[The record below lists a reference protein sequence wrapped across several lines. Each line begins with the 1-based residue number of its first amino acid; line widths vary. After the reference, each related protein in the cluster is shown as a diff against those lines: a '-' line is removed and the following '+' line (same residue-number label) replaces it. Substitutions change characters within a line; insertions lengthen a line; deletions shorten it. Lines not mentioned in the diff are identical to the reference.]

1 MHLTAHGLMKLVILR
16 SWPLTKV
23 SSVVIQCSRVL
34 EMSQTCLS
42 LSGLVSSMFAA
53 DGTFQAPTSE
63 LFRSPGLL
71 NVADPM
77 ANIATTVSPTTTAAT
92 TAMSGSSSLLHPLTQ
107 GTVDISP

>member
-1 MHLTAHGLMKLVILR
+1 
-16 SWPLTKV
+16 
-23 SSVVIQCSRVL
+23 
-34 EMSQTCLS
+34 MSQTCLS
-42 LSGLVSSMFAA
+42 LSGLVSFIFAA

-63 LFRSPGLL
+63 LFRSSGLL

-92 TAMSGSSSLLHPLTQ
+92 NATATTTAMSGSSSLLHPLTQ